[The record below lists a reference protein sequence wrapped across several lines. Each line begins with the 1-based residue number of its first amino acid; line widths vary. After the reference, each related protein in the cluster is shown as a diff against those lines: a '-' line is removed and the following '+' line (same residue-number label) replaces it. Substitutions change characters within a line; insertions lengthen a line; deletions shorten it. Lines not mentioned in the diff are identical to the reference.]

1 MKTWDWTFN
10 PHDERALRAIHE
22 RGDKM
27 MTVVCWLLWLA
38 ALCFAPWH
46 GEWTAALVV
55 GTPMAL
61 IATVLCSTCRGR
73 LITRLSIAAI
83 FMIFSGLLIHEGHGL
98 IETHF
103 SIFALLAFLLYYRDW
118 RPVLCGAL
126 VIAAEHYIICQLQ
139 MSGAPVYVFPDGHSC
154 TMVWVHAAYVM
165 IEAVVLSYLGAA
177 IRQEAL
183 ESAAIAE
190 FGKQVVDTGVID
202 LRSATTKNV
211 AGRRSAALDS
221 LLTTL
226 GISVRQAGKV
236 AGSMSAVSG
245 DVTTAASHILRA
257 GHEQRAGT
265 ENAVRAV
272 QQMARTAEDVT
283 RNCNQVASSANGS
296 IGVVTESRA
305 TLQRT
310 VQTIEGLAART
321 ALVSAEMNQL
331 HAESRRIEEIIA
343 IMEDI
348 ARQTDLLALN
358 ATIEAASAGE
368 AGRGF
373 DVVAREIRELAMRTH
388 SSLKQ
393 AQQRVDQVREQ
404 TEHVCAITETCRK
417 EAQLG
422 GRQIVEASASLQQVV
437 DQLPGIAQRA
447 HEVVQQAS
455 AYSVLG
461 EEAVSEMQQIARM
474 VVSNS
479 ANLER
484 IDTLGQSLQRMAG
497 DLVTSVKAFRTAE
510 A

>member
-1 MKTWDWTFN
+1 M
-10 PHDERALRAIHE
+10 
-22 RGDKM
+22 
-27 MTVVCWLLWLA
+27 
-38 ALCFAPWH
+38 
-46 GEWTAALVV
+46 
-55 GTPMAL
+55 L
-61 IATVLCSTCRGR
+61 I
-73 LITRLSIAAI
+73 
-83 FMIFSGLLIHEGHGL
+83 
-98 IETHF
+98 
-103 SIFALLAFLLYYRDW
+103 
-118 RPVLCGAL
+118 
-126 VIAAEHYIICQLQ
+126 
-139 MSGAPVYVFPDGHSC
+139 
-154 TMVWVHAAYVM
+154 
-165 IEAVVLSYLGAA
+165 YLGAI

-183 ESAAIAE
+183 ESAAIAA
-190 FGKQVVDTGVID
+190 FGKHVADTGIID
-202 LRSATTKNV
+202 LRPATMRNGV
-211 AGRRSAALDS
+211 HRSSALDN
-221 LLTTL
+221 LLKTL
-226 GISVRQAGKV
+226 EVSVRQAGKV

-245 DVTTAASHILRA
+245 HVTTAAAHILHA
-257 GHEQRAGT
+257 GQEQRTGT

-305 TLQRT
+305 TLERT
-310 VQTIEGLAART
+310 VHTIEGLAART

-393 AQQRVDQVREQ
+393 AQQRVDQMREQ
-404 TEHVCAITETCRK
+404 TEHVCTMTETCRK

-422 GRQIVEASASLQQVV
+422 GRQIIEASASLQQVV
-437 DQLPGIAQRA
+437 EQLPGIAQRA
-447 HEVVQQAS
+447 QQVVQQATT
-455 AYSVLG
+455 YSVLG

-474 VVSNS
+474 VLSNS

-484 IDTLGQSLQRMAG
+484 IDTLGQSLQRMAT
-497 DLVTSVKAFRTAE
+497 DLVSSVKSFRTAN